1 MDFSREP
8 RLPAPPVAEGDIT
21 LEAPPEVPKAVPAN
35 PIARLLPVAMLVAT
49 GGMMTLYFTS
59 GTATTRGPMFMFFPV
74 MMLAS
79 VLGSLAYGT
88 RGANHTAQLNED
100 RRDYLGYLDALDQT
114 VVKTAGDQH
123 CSQHWVHPDP
133 EALWT
138 LAGGRRMWERR
149 SGDPDFCHIRVGR
162 ADQPLSTTLLAPDL
176 GPIDSLDPVTST
188 AVRRLIRRRSLVA
201 GVPVA
206 VPLRSFSAVAVDGD
220 PAAARALLNAM
231 VCQLAVLH
239 SPEDVRIAAVVSP
252 TSEAE
257 WEWLKW
263 LPHHQHPCL
272 TDALGPARMTYRSL
286 GEATIGCRPPTDGE
300 SPHTVIIID
309 DGSAPGIEQPF
320 TAGPCLQLRLDGDT
334 SPDSLTPAQASV
346 CARRLAPYR
355 LISNDV
361 VRHSSAAVD
370 WLELTDLDDP
380 ASIDPARRWGVR
392 QGRRRLRVPIG
403 VSEHG
408 DPVELDIKEAAR
420 NGMGP
425 HGLCVG
431 ATGSGKSEFLRT
443 LILGMIAAHPPEVL
457 NLVLV
462 DFKGGATF
470 LGLDRV
476 RHVSAII
483 TNLADEAHLV
493 ARMQDALA
501 GEMNRRQ
508 EVLRAAGHF
517 ANVADYEHAR
527 SQGLSAPPLPAL
539 FIVVDEFSELL
550 SQHSD
555 FAELFVAIG
564 RLGRSLGMH
573 LLLASQRLDEG
584 RLRGLETHLSY
595 RICLKTFS
603 ASESRAVLGVP
614 DAYHLPS
621 SPGAAYLKTASGE
634 LVRFQTAFV
643 SAPHERPG
651 TAQRPDAPATPR
663 VFSAAAAGRVTERP
677 DHGPHEVGARTQT
690 LMDTVLSRLAG
701 HGTPAHPVWL
711 PPLKESLALDVLIHG
726 AGVDRPLSVPI
737 GLVDCPYDQRRDVLT
752 VDLAGAAGHVAI
764 VGAPQSGKSTAL
776 RTLVMAVAAT
786 HDPSAAQ
793 FYCLDFG
800 GGALSSLRHV
810 PHVGSVAGRSDVD
823 LCRRTVAEM
832 ESVVR
837 AREARFRRLGVDSMA
852 VYRQL
857 RSAGDSAVRDDPHGD
872 VFLVIDGWATLRQ
885 DFDNLESA
893 VIAIAVQGLSFGVHV
908 VVIASRWAEIRPAL
922 KDQIGT
928 RIELRLG
935 DPADSEMDRRRA
947 RQLSHISPGRGITRD
962 GKEMLIALPR
972 LDGEPT
978 TAGLA
983 EAIAAGAG
991 LLRDRWNGR
1000 CAPPI
1005 ELLPLQVAHGAVA
1018 AVGPT
1023 RTATQVAVGLGE
1035 RELQPVVLDF
1045 AEQSH
1050 LVVLGDAECGK
1061 TSALRLLCREI
1072 VRTNTAAS
1080 VQIEIVDFRRTLLGV
1095 VESAHLGG
1103 YAISA
1108 SALTARVPV
1117 LLERLQARMP
1127 GENVTQQQ
1135 LRTRSWWSG
1144 PEMYLVIDDY
1154 DLVAGATGNPLTP
1167 LVDYLPHAKDLG
1179 LHVIVARRSGGAARA
1194 MFDPV
1199 LARLRDLGCMGLM
1212 MSASPDEGILLG
1224 SVRPSAQ
1231 PPGRGTL
1238 ITRGHPDQLIQVAW
1252 TDPP

>member
-1 MDFSREP
+1 M
-8 RLPAPPVAEGDIT
+8 
-21 LEAPPEVPKAVPAN
+21 PAN

-49 GGMMTLYFTS
+49 GGMMALYFTS
-59 GTATTRGPMFMFFPV
+59 GTATTRGPMFMFFPL

-88 RGANHTAQLNED
+88 RGANHTAELNED
-100 RRDYLGYLDALDQT
+100 RRDYLGYLDTLDQAVATT
-114 VVKTAGDQH
+114 VADQQR
-123 CSQHWVHPDP
+123 SQHWVHPDP

-138 LAGGRRMWERR
+138 LAAGRRMWERGR
-149 SGDPDFCHIRVGR
+149 DDPDFCHVRVGR
-162 ADQPLSTTLLAPDL
+162 GDQPLCTRLVAPAL
-176 GPIDSLDPVTST
+176 GPIDGLDPVTST
-188 AVRRLIRRRSLVA
+188 ALQRLIRRRSVVA
-201 GVPVA
+201 DVPVA
-206 VPLRSFSAVAVDGD
+206 VPLRLFSAITIEGD
-220 PAAARALLNAM
+220 PTAVRGLLRAI

-239 SPEDVRIAAVVSP
+239 SPEDVRIAAVVGRASD
-252 TSEAE
+252 AE

-263 LPHHQHPCL
+263 LPHHQHPSL
-272 TDALGPARMTYRSL
+272 MDALGPARMTYRNL
-286 GEATIGCRPPTDGE
+286 GEAIVGCGLSDDSG
-300 SPHTVIIID
+300 SPHMVIIVD
-309 DGSAPGIEQPF
+309 DGAIRVVEQPF
-320 TAGPCLQLRLDGDT
+320 TAGPRLQLRVDGESVSVPRDT
-334 SPDSLTPAQASV
+334 GNDVLVRADRLTSIQASV
-346 CARRLAPYR
+346 CARRMAPYR
-355 LISNDV
+355 PVSIDV
-361 VRHSSAAVD
+361 ARRTSTTID
-370 WLELTDLDDP
+370 WLDLMGLDDP
-380 ASIDPARRWGVR
+380 ASIDPALRWGAR
-392 QGRRRLRVPIG
+392 QGGQRLRVPIG

-508 EVLRAAGHF
+508 ELLRAAGHF

-527 SQGLSAPPLPAL
+527 SRGLTMPPLPAL

-550 SQHSD
+550 SQHPD

-564 RLGRSLGMH
+564 RVGRSLGMH

-603 ASESRAVLGVP
+603 ASESRAVLGMP

-643 SAPHERPG
+643 SAPLEAPSP
-651 TAQRPDAPATPR
+651 AQRPEAPGMPQVFTAAT
-663 VFSAAAAGRVTERP
+663 AGQVTERP
-677 DHGPHEVGARTQT
+677 EHSPDETRARTRT
-690 LMDTVLSRLAG
+690 VMDSVLNRLAG
-701 HGTPAHPVWL
+701 HGTPAHQVWL
-711 PPLKESLALDVLIHG
+711 PPLKESPTLDDLIPRAG
-726 AGVDRPLSVPI
+726 AERLLSVPI
-737 GLVDCPYDQRRDVLT
+737 GLVDCPYEQRRDVLT
-752 VDLAGAAGHVAI
+752 AELAGAAGHVAI

-776 RTLVMAVAAT
+776 RTLVMAVTAT

-800 GGALSSLRHV
+800 GGALSTLRHL
-810 PHVGSVAGRSDVD
+810 PHVGSVAGRSDAD

-832 ESVVR
+832 ESVMR
-837 AREARFRRLGVDSMA
+837 AREARFRRLGIDSMND
-852 VYRQL
+852 YRQL
-857 RSAGDSAVRDDPHGD
+857 RAAGDSAVTDDPYGD

-885 DFDNLESA
+885 EFEPLEQR
-893 VIAIAVQGLSFGVHV
+893 VIALAAQGLSFGVHLI
-908 VVIASRWAEIRPAL
+908 VIASRWAEIRPAL

-962 GKEMLIALPR
+962 GKEMVIALP
-972 LDGEPT
+972 P
-978 TAGLA
+978 
-983 EAIAAGAG
+983 AAGESSTA
-991 LLRDRWNGR
+991 RCAGR
-1000 CAPPI
+1000 CAPAI
-1005 ELLPLQVAHGAVA
+1005 ELLPLRVPPGTVATVDRL
-1018 AVGPT
+1018 P
-1023 RTATQVAVGLGE
+1023 TQVAVGLGE

-1045 AEQSH
+1045 AEQPH
-1050 LVVLGDAECGK
+1050 LVVLGDTECGK
-1061 TSALRLLCREI
+1061 SSALRLLCREI
-1072 VRTNTAAS
+1072 VRTNTADS

-1108 SALTARVPV
+1108 SALTARVPL

-1135 LRTRSWWSG
+1135 LRARSWWSG
-1144 PEMYLVIDDY
+1144 PEIYLVVDDY
-1154 DLVAGATGNPLTP
+1154 DLVATATGNPLLP
-1167 LVDYLPHAKDLG
+1167 LVDYLPHAKDVG

-1231 PPGRGTL
+1231 PPGRATL

>member
-1 MDFSREP
+1 MVVVDMGGT
-8 RLPAPPVAEGDIT
+8 VA
-21 LEAPPEVPKAVPAN
+21 
-35 PIARLLPVAMLVAT
+35 
-49 GGMMTLYFTS
+49 
-59 GTATTRGPMFMFFPV
+59 
-74 MMLAS
+74 
-79 VLGSLAYGT
+79 
-88 RGANHTAQLNED
+88 
-100 RRDYLGYLDALDQT
+100 
-114 VVKTAGDQH
+114 
-123 CSQHWVHPDP
+123 
-133 EALWT
+133 
-138 LAGGRRMWERR
+138 
-149 SGDPDFCHIRVGR
+149 
-162 ADQPLSTTLLAPDL
+162 
-176 GPIDSLDPVTST
+176 
-188 AVRRLIRRRSLVA
+188 
-201 GVPVA
+201 
-206 VPLRSFSAVAVDGD
+206 
-220 PAAARALLNAM
+220 
-231 VCQLAVLH
+231 
-239 SPEDVRIAAVVSP
+239 
-252 TSEAE
+252 
-257 WEWLKW
+257 
-263 LPHHQHPCL
+263 
-272 TDALGPARMTYRSL
+272 
-286 GEATIGCRPPTDGE
+286 
-300 SPHTVIIID
+300 
-309 DGSAPGIEQPF
+309 IEQPF
-320 TAGPCLQLRLDGDT
+320 TVGPCLQLRLDGDT
-334 SPDSLTPAQASV
+334 SPDCLTPAQASL

-355 LISNDV
+355 PISNV
-361 VRHSSAAVD
+361 VGQSSAAVG
-370 WLELTDLDDP
+370 WLDLMGLDDP
-380 ASIDPARRWGVR
+380 ASVDPARQWGAR
-392 QGRRRLRVPIG
+392 QGRERLRVPIG

-408 DPVELDIKEAAR
+408 DRVELDIKEAAR

-470 LGLDRV
+470 LGLDRA

-508 EVLRAAGHF
+508 ELLRAAGNF
-517 ANVADYEHAR
+517 ANVADYEHAQ
-527 SQGLSAPPLPAL
+527 SQDIAMSSLPTL

-550 SQHSD
+550 SQQPD

-621 SPGAAYLKTASGE
+621 SPGAAYLKTVSGE

-643 SAPHERPG
+643 SAPYERPSL
-651 TAQRPDAPATPR
+651 ARRLDAPATPR
-663 VFSAAAAGRVTERP
+663 LFTAAAAGRMTERS
-677 DHGPHEVGARTQT
+677 DYGPHEVGARTQT
-690 LMDTVLSRLAG
+690 VMDSVLNRLAG
-701 HGTPAHPVWL
+701 HGTQAHPVWL
-711 PPLKESLALDVLIHG
+711 PQLKESPELEALIPRT
-726 AGVDRPLSVPI
+726 GVDRPLSVPI
-737 GLVDCPYDQRRDVLT
+737 GLVDCPYNQRFDVLT
-752 VDLAGAAGHVAI
+752 VDLSGAAGHVAV

-786 HDPSAAQ
+786 HDPSTAQ

-823 LCRRTVAEM
+823 LCRRTIAEI
-832 ESVVR
+832 ESVLR
-837 AREARFRRLGVDSMA
+837 AREARFRRLGIESMSR
-852 VYRQL
+852 YRQL
-857 RSAGDSAVRDDPHGD
+857 RSAGDPAVADDPYGD

-885 DFDNLESA
+885 DFDSLEPA
-893 VIAIAVQGLSFGVHV
+893 VIAIAAQGLSFGVHV

-947 RQLSHISPGRGITRD
+947 RQLPDMPPGRGITRD
-962 GKEMLIALPR
+962 GKEIVIALPR
-972 LDGEPT
+972 LDEGRT
-978 TAGLA
+978 T
-983 EAIAAGAG
+983 
-991 LLRDRWNGR
+991 DRWAGR
-1000 CAPPI
+1000 RARPI
-1005 ELLPLQVAHGAVA
+1005 ELLPLQIAHGAVA
-1018 AVGPT
+1018 AAGPVRAAT
-1023 RTATQVAVGLGE
+1023 RVAVGLGE

-1050 LVVLGDAECGK
+1050 LVVLGDTECGK
-1061 TSALRLLCREI
+1061 TSTLRLLCREI
-1072 VRTNTAAS
+1072 VRTNTAET
-1080 VQIEIVDFRRTLLGV
+1080 VQVEIVDFRRTLLGV

-1108 SALTARVPV
+1108 SALTARVPA

-1127 GENVTQQQ
+1127 GERVTQQQ

-1144 PEMYLVIDDY
+1144 PEIYLVVDDY
-1154 DLVAGATGNPLTP
+1154 DLVAGATGNPLTR

-1179 LHVIVARRSGGAARA
+1179 LHVIIARRSGGAARA
-1194 MFDPV
+1194 MFDPF

-1231 PPGRGTL
+1231 PPGRATL

-1252 TDPP
+1252 TDAQ